1 MKKHNILIMSFFLS
15 FVCLYP
21 LCAQEQKDTAVPLVK
36 EEGRGIVTHEASPQ
50 PENVVEEPEPT
61 IEEEP
66 TAENTEAENA
76 EEEIRPSTQE
86 EAKSAEESKVEETS
100 MTLETLELKDMD
112 ILDILKLISKKSG
125 LNIAAGKNVKG
136 RITIFLKDVN
146 VWDALRIILETND
159 LAYSQEEGI
168 VKVMTAKEYETIY
181 GKKFTDKTSV
191 KIIPLKFANAGAI
204 VPLLTQIK
212 SAIGKV
218 IADEKSNTVVIID
231 TPQNIT
237 SMEQLINHIDVST
250 ISQVF
255 TLRYAKAEDIQKGI
269 TGILTPN
276 VGRIDTDSRT
286 NKIVVTDTAV
296 NMEKISKMIA
306 AFDEKTPEVTIEAK
320 ILQIDLSDQFQMGVD
335 WDKIFH
341 YNNIKLAGNFDVD
354 TGASGSTLTVG
365 SADFSKY
372 SYYAL
377 IEALNTVGKTNTLST
392 PRITVLNNQEAKILV
407 GTKEVYVSTTTTNT
421 TGISTTAEEVTFVDV
436 GVTLSVTPTINADGF
451 VTMKIK
457 PEVSSTGTP
466 YTTASGN
473 KIPVVSTSVA
483 ETNVMVKDGTTII
496 IGGLIKDKIQD
507 TIKKLPF
514 FGDIPLLGLAF
525 RSKDKTTTKTELAIF
540 LTPHIISGESDYF
553 KPYSRQDAA
562 FQSKLG
568 TQK

>member
-1 MKKHNILIMSFFLS
+1 MKKIRFLVLSGFVIFVFCFF
-15 FVCLYP
+15 VY
-21 LCAQEQKDTAVPLVK
+21 AQEQESREAIPIVEENSSMLVQERPPVPDDTSELQ
-36 EEGRGIVTHEASPQ
+36 EETIIEEPQ
-50 PENVVEEPEPT
+50 PEKSEGT
-61 IEEEP
+61 
-66 TAENTEAENA
+66 TQTQ
-76 EEEIRPSTQE
+76 TQE
-86 EAKSAEESKVEETS
+86 ETKTEETPQEEAVS

-136 RITIFLKDVN
+136 KIAIFLKNVN

-159 LAYSQEEGI
+159 LAYEQEEGI
-168 VKVMTAKEYETIY
+168 VKVMTAKEYEMIY
-181 GKKFTDKTSV
+181 GKKFTDKTAV
-191 KIIPLKFANAGAI
+191 KIVPLKFASAGNL

-212 SAIGKV
+212 SSIGKV
-218 IADEKSNTVVIID
+218 IADEKSNTIVIID
-231 TPQNIT
+231 APQNIIN
-237 SMEQLINHIDVST
+237 MENLIAHIDVST
-250 ISQVF
+250 VTQVF
-255 TLRYAKAEDIQKGI
+255 VLKYAKAEDIQKSI
-269 TGILTPN
+269 TGVLTPN
-276 VGRIDTDSRT
+276 VGRIDMDSRT
-286 NKIVVTDTAV
+286 NKIIVTDTAA
-296 NMEKISKMIA
+296 NMDKISKTIT

-341 YNNIKLAGNFDVD
+341 YNNIALAGNFDVD
-354 TGASGSTLTVG
+354 AASGTTLTLG

-377 IEALNTVGKTNTLST
+377 IEALDTVGKTNTLST

-407 GTKEVYVSTTTTNT
+407 GTKEVYVSTSTTNT

-496 IGGLIKDKIQD
+496 IGGLIKDKITD
-507 TIKKLPF
+507 TVKKLPF

-540 LTPHIISGESDYF
+540 LTPHIISGDADLYR
-553 KPYSRQDAA
+553 PYTRQDAA
-562 FQSKLG
+562 FHDKLG
-568 TQK
+568 GKK

>member
-1 MKKHNILIMSFFLS
+1 MKKIRFLVLSGFVIFVFCFF
-15 FVCLYP
+15 VY
-21 LCAQEQKDTAVPLVK
+21 AQEQESREAIPIVEENSSMVVQERPPVPDDTSELQ
-36 EEGRGIVTHEASPQ
+36 EETIIEEPQ
-50 PENVVEEPEPT
+50 PEKSEGT
-61 IEEEP
+61 
-66 TAENTEAENA
+66 TQTQ
-76 EEEIRPSTQE
+76 TQE
-86 EAKSAEESKVEETS
+86 ETKTEETPQEEAVS

-136 RITIFLKDVN
+136 KIAIFLKNVN

-159 LAYSQEEGI
+159 LAYEQEEGI
-168 VKVMTAKEYETIY
+168 VKVMTAKEYEMIY
-181 GKKFTDKTSV
+181 GRKFTDKTAV
-191 KIIPLKFANAGAI
+191 KIVPLKFASAGNL

-212 SAIGKV
+212 SSIGKV
-218 IADEKSNTVVIID
+218 IADEKSNTIVIID
-231 TPQNIT
+231 APQNIIN
-237 SMEQLINHIDVST
+237 MENLIAHIDVST
-250 ISQVF
+250 VTQVF
-255 TLRYAKAEDIQKGI
+255 VLKYAKAEDIQKSI
-269 TGILTPN
+269 TGVLTPN
-276 VGRIDTDSRT
+276 VGRIDMDSRT
-286 NKIVVTDTAV
+286 NKIIVTDTAA
-296 NMEKISKMIA
+296 NMDKISKTIA
-306 AFDEKTPEVTIEAK
+306 AFDEKTSEVTIEAK

-341 YNNIKLAGNFDVD
+341 YNNIALAGNFDVD
-354 TGASGSTLTVG
+354 AASGTTLTVG

-377 IEALNTVGKTNTLST
+377 IEALDTVGKTNTLST

-407 GTKEVYVSTTTTNT
+407 GTKEVYVSTSTTNT

-496 IGGLIKDKIQD
+496 IGGLIKDKITD
-507 TIKKLPF
+507 TVKKLPF

-540 LTPHIISGESDYF
+540 LTPHIISGDADLYR
-553 KPYSRQDAA
+553 PYTRQDAA
-562 FQSKLG
+562 FHDKLG
-568 TQK
+568 GKK

>member
-1 MKKHNILIMSFFLS
+1 MKKIRFLVLSGFVIFVFCFF
-15 FVCLYP
+15 VY
-21 LCAQEQKDTAVPLVK
+21 AQEQESREAMPIVEENSSMVVQERPPVPDNTSELQ
-36 EEGRGIVTHEASPQ
+36 EETIVEEPQ
-50 PENVVEEPEPT
+50 PEKSEE
-61 IEEEP
+61 
-66 TAENTEAENA
+66 TAQTQ
-76 EEEIRPSTQE
+76 TQE
-86 EAKSAEESKVEETS
+86 EAKTEETPQEEAVS

-136 RITIFLKDVN
+136 KITIFLKNVN

-159 LAYSQEEGI
+159 LAYEQEEGI
-168 VKVMTAKEYETIY
+168 VKVMTAKEYEMIY
-181 GKKFTDKTSV
+181 GKKFTDKTAV
-191 KIIPLKFANAGAI
+191 KIVPLKFASAGNL

-212 SAIGKV
+212 SSIGKV
-218 IADEKSNTVVIID
+218 IADEKSNTIVIID
-231 TPQNIT
+231 APQNIIN
-237 SMEQLINHIDVST
+237 MENLIAHIDVST
-250 ISQVF
+250 VTQVF
-255 TLRYAKAEDIQKGI
+255 VLKYAKAEDIQKSIAGV
-269 TGILTPN
+269 LTPN
-276 VGRIDTDSRT
+276 VGRIDMDSRT
-286 NKIVVTDTAV
+286 NKIIVTDTAA
-296 NMEKISKMIA
+296 NMDKISKTIT

-341 YNNIKLAGNFDVD
+341 YNNIALAGNFDVD
-354 TGASGSTLTVG
+354 AASGTTLTVG

-377 IEALNTVGKTNTLST
+377 IKALDTVGKTNTLST

-407 GTKEVYVSTTTTNT
+407 GTKEVYVSTSTTNT

-496 IGGLIKDKIQD
+496 IGGLIKDKITD
-507 TIKKLPF
+507 TVKKLPF

-540 LTPHIISGESDYF
+540 LTPHIISGDADLYR
-553 KPYSRQDAA
+553 PYTRQDAA
-562 FQSKLG
+562 FHDKLG
-568 TQK
+568 GKK